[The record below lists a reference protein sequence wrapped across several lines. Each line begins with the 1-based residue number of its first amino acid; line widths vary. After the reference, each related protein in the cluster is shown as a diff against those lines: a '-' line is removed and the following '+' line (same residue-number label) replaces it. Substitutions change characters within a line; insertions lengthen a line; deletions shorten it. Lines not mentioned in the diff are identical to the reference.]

1 MACFSVQV
9 GEASLEERPLC
20 KTRKHRHS
28 GNLNVFALIPLAG
41 ATGFYGSLSR
51 DPVSGSTSGFEPF
64 CWGGGEGCCTE
75 APTEEPTGC
84 FLWHHFG
91 KSCLASSHTAED
103 VAFRDST
110 APILGKYWGLEQ
122 WSSNP
127 VHGAHTIILFYLS
140 CFVWFCF

>member
-51 DPVSGSTSGFEPF
+51 DPMSGSTSGFEPF
-64 CWGGGEGCCTE
+64 CWGGGGGLLHGGPHGGANWVFPV
-75 APTEEPTGC
+75 APLREK
-84 FLWHHFG
+84 LFG
-91 KSCLASSHTAED
+91 
-103 VAFRDST
+103 
-110 APILGKYWGLEQ
+110 
-122 WSSNP
+122 
-127 VHGAHTIILFYLS
+127 IISYS
-140 CFVWFCF
+140 